1 VPISIQREEPRWQIR
16 LEGQVTVASAT
27 ELKAFLMEWLV
38 SEKDLDLDLAAAEE
52 IDITTMQ
59 LLWAAA
65 RDAERKS
72 AGVSC
77 HWSAA
82 AVAAIRAAGFDG
94 MPGLTGSQGLTRS

>member
-1 VPISIQREEPRWQIR
+1 
-16 LEGQVTVASAT
+16 
-27 ELKAFLMEWLV
+27 MEWLA

-77 HWSAA
+77 QWSAL
-82 AVAAIRAAGFDG
+82 AVEAIRAAGFDG
-94 MPGLTGSQGLTRS
+94 MPGLTGSRGLTGS